1 MPRRPRDA
9 VVLTESERN
18 ALTTWT
24 RSRNCP
30 QALVLRAR
38 IVLACEQ
45 DLTNTA
51 VAARLGTSVD
61 TVRTWRSRFVAER
74 LDGLAERPRPG
85 RPPVVMDDTITQ
97 VVVRTL
103 SRPPSGRRWSTR
115 AMAEAVGLSQTKVS
129 RIWRTYR
136 IQAHPE
142 RPNLP
147 PDTGGSLPFRVRDLV
162 GLHLAPPL
170 RVLALAADDHASPLK
185 DHFATTSTASKR
197 SAEAR
202 DLLAVANAFASIKGH
217 EADDA
222 PLPRSAL
229 RDFLE
234 RIHRSVPVPIAVH
247 LIVDGVDPSAQAAID
262 SWIEA
267 HPRFRLHAV
276 TPTGSWIDD
285 IDVLLS
291 RSPLTGDN
299 VLGFATSIEG
309 LRDDIRRW
317 CGEWTPSA
325 PPFTWI
331 KSRRTLWNGDR
342 RQPGVINDSKR
353 VKSPGA
359 HRPEI
364 DQNQVPEGT
373 APGSPRIADK
383 VARLVREALATGQFT
398 PGERVKEAPLA
409 TRLGVSRGPVREALR
424 VLAEE
429 GMLERLPN
437 RGAAVPQVSATN
449 VLDLY
454 AVRAYLGGLLMRRIA
469 TLPRS
474 ALRPVSIALAEVRA
488 VADHGDHPRIG
499 EADLLFQD
507 AIARTA
513 QLPQAGRTFERLTM
527 RLRMF
532 NAILQLD
539 WAEAV
544 DLIARENIGLYEAIR
559 SGDAD
564 EAARRW
570 RIKVERSVRYMVA
583 QLPQGHFDPNL
594 WATIAGKPGTEPGTA
609 PRKQHSRP
617 G

>member
-1 MPRRPRDA
+1 MPRRPRDP
-9 VVLTESERN
+9 VVLTDSERT
-18 ALTTWT
+18 ALMTWT

-45 DLTNTA
+45 EVTNTV
-51 VAARLGTSVD
+51 VAERLGTSVD

-85 RPPVVMDDTITQ
+85 RPPVVMNDTITQ
-97 VVVRTL
+97 VIVGTL
-103 SRPPSGRRWSTR
+103 SPPPSGRRWSSR

-129 RIWRTYR
+129 RIWRRYR
-136 IQAHPE
+136 IQSNPNSVAHDAGSA
-142 RPNLP
+142 LP
-147 PDTGGSLPFRVRDLV
+147 LQVRDLV

-170 RVLALAADDHASPLK
+170 RVLAVAADEHAAPLN
-185 DHFATTSTASKR
+185 DRAPTTSTASKR
-197 SAEAR
+197 SAQAR
-202 DLLAVANAFASIKGH
+202 DLLAVANAFASIKGD
-217 EADDA
+217 EAQDA
-222 PLPRSAL
+222 PFPPASL
-229 RDFLE
+229 REFLE
-234 RIHRSVPVPIAVH
+234 RLHRSVPAGMAVH
-247 LIVDGVDPSAQAAID
+247 LIVDGVDS
-262 SWIEA
+262 SVHEA
-267 HPRFRLHAV
+267 VDTWLEGHPRFRWHAV
-276 TPTGSWIDD
+276 APTGSWIDD

-291 RSPLTGDN
+291 RSPLSDDN
-299 VLGFATSIEG
+299 VLGFATSIDS
-309 LRDDIRRW
+309 LREDVRGWSSD
-317 CGEWTPSA
+317 WTPSA
-325 PPFTWI
+325 QPFSWI
-331 KSRRTLWNGDR
+331 KSRRALWSDDR
-342 RQPGVINDSKR
+342 EKTREIKDSKGGKKPDAQR
-353 VKSPGA
+353 AGA
-359 HRPEI
+359 DENEAP
-364 DQNQVPEGT
+364 QGAV
-373 APGSPRIADK
+373 PGSPRIADK
-383 VARLVREALATGQFT
+383 VAQLVREALANGQFK

-429 GMLERLPN
+429 GMLELLPN
-437 RGAAVPQVSATN
+437 RGAAVPQISATN
-449 VLDLY
+449 ILDLY

-474 ALRPVSIALAEVRA
+474 ALRPVSTALAEVRV
-488 VADHGDHPRIG
+488 VAGHGDHPRIG

-507 AIARTA
+507 AIARAA
-513 QLPQAGRTFERLTM
+513 QLPQAGRTFEHLTG

-583 QLPQGHFDPNL
+583 QLPQDHFDPAL
-594 WATIAGKPGTEPGTA
+594 WATIAG
-609 PRKQHSRP
+609 RP
-617 G
+617 GHEFVR